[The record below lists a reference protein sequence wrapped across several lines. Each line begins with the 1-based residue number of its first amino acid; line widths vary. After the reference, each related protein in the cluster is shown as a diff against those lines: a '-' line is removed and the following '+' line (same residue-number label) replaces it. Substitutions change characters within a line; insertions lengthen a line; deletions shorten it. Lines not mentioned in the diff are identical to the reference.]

1 MSALFK
7 NNATALLAASISTS
21 GTTLVLAAGTGIKF
35 PVLVSPDFFYGTIY
49 DSAGNYEIV
58 KVTARTADSL
68 TIVRAQEGT
77 TALAF
82 SSGDAFAQRLT
93 AASLND
99 FAQKSANQTLT
110 GNNTYSGNLTF
121 SGTNTHSG
129 SETFSGAFS
138 AANPTFT
145 GTVTIPTPTV
155 GDNTTK
161 AASTAFVS
169 TAISN
174 ATGALGT
181 ISTQNANAVNITG
194 GSIVGITDLAVAD
207 GGTGQSS
214 LTANAVILGNGSSP
228 VQTIAPGTAGNIL
241 ASNGTTWQSK
251 TLASSG
257 VKLGLGITGEV
268 WNNVTSSRSF
278 NSQYTNSNAYPIAV
292 SASTSCSTGARITA
306 YVDGMQVAYFGWQ
319 FNGCGAYG
327 GTFII
332 VPPGKTYQLNAG
344 ESVTNWVELY

>member
-7 NNATALLAASISTS
+7 NNATALLAASISSS

-77 TALAF
+77 IALAF
-82 SSGDAFAQRLT
+82 SSGDAFAQRVT
-93 AASLND
+93 AATLND
-99 FAQKSANQTLT
+99 FAQKSVNQTFT
-110 GNNTYSGNLTF
+110 GNNTF

-129 SETFSGAFS
+129 TDNFTGTFT
-138 AANPTFT
+138 AANPTLT

-161 AASTAFVS
+161 AASTAFVT
-169 TAISN
+169 TAVTN

-181 ISTQNANAVNITG
+181 ISTQNSNAVNITG
-194 GSIVGITDLAVAD
+194 GSISGITDLAVAD
-207 GGTGQSS
+207 GGTGASS
-214 LTANAVILGNGSSP
+214 FASNAVLLGNGSSSF
-228 VQTIAPGTAGNIL
+228 QTVAPGASGNIL
-241 ASNGTTWQSK
+241 ASNGSTWQSK

-257 VKLGLGITGEV
+257 VKLGLGITGET
-268 WNNVTSSRSF
+268 WNDVTGSRSQGVTYY
-278 NSQYTNSNAYPIAV
+278 NTNAYPI
-292 SASTSCSTGARITA
+292 
-306 YVDGMQVAYFGWQ
+306 QVQGNFGCNGGGQGYIYINGTLISFWQAQ
-319 FNGCGAYG
+319 FNGCGGYSVNMPC
-327 GTFII
+327 I
-332 VPPGKTYQLNAG
+332 VPPGASYMLANMGGGARG
-344 ESVTNWVELY
+344 WYELY